1 MRITS
6 MDINNKEFKRTMRG
20 YSADEVDEYLEKIAE
35 DYEAIYKENTTLK
48 EKISVFQDKLDHYT
62 KIESTIQ
69 STLLL
74 AQNAAEQ
81 AKLSA
86 QTEAELI
93 VRNANDSAKRIMDKA
108 HGDVLTVTDEFE
120 RTKQE
125 FAKFRSKFRNF
136 MLSQMEM
143 FEALEKDFDK
153 NYNISTVIEENNNE
167 VLNANLSNKKIKEI
181 EKFDYNTSEF
191 EEIKSFFAAEQN

>member
-1 MRITS
+1 

-153 NYNISTVIEENNNE
+153 NYNISTVIEENNNNE
-167 VLNANLSNKKIKEI
+167 VLSANLSNKKIKEI

>member
-1 MRITS
+1 M
-6 MDINNKEFKRTMRG
+6 
-20 YSADEVDEYLEKIAE
+20 
-35 DYEAIYKENTTLK
+35 
-48 EKISVFQDKLDHYT
+48 
-62 KIESTIQ
+62 
-69 STLLL
+69 
-74 AQNAAEQ
+74 
-81 AKLSA
+81 
-86 QTEAELI
+86 I

-108 HGDVLTVTDEFE
+108 HGDVLTVIDEFE

-153 NYNISTVIEENNNE
+153 NYNISTVIEENNNNE